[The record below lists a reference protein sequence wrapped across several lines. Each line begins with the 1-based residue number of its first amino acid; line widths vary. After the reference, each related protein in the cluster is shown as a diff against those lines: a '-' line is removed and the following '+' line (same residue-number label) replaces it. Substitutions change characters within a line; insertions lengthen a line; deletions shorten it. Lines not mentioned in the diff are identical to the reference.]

1 MKFNYS
7 SSYFLR
13 SFIIMNLYKI
23 KSNNSKNII
32 LLLAYIILP
41 IILFFI
47 PLEWLN
53 KQHSI
58 CLIKNIFGIECFGCG
73 ITRAIIAGIQL
84 EFSKAIEYNKM
95 VIIVL
100 PLFIY
105 EWFKNLKLI
114 FNKTIIL
121 NLS

>member
-1 MKFNYS
+1 MNFSRIKF
-7 SSYFLR
+7 
-13 SFIIMNLYKI
+13 
-23 KSNNSKNII
+23 NNSKNIT
-32 LLLAYIILP
+32 LLFAYIILP
-41 IILFFI
+41 ILLFFL

-73 ITRAIIAGIQL
+73 ITRAIISGVQL
-84 EFSKAIEYNKM
+84 DFTKAIEYNKM

-105 EWFKNLKLI
+105 EWFKNFKLI

-121 NLS
+121 NLF

>member
-1 MKFNYS
+1 MNYS
-7 SSYFLR
+7 
-13 SFIIMNLYKI
+13 KI
-23 KSNNSKNII
+23 KSNNSKNFI
-32 LLLAYIILP
+32 LLLVYILLP

-58 CLIKNIFGIECFGCG
+58 CLIKNIFGVECYGCG
-73 ITRAIIAGIQL
+73 ITRAIILGVQL
-84 EFSKAIEYNKM
+84 DFNKAIEYNKM

-105 EWFKNLKLI
+105 EWFKKLKLI
-114 FNKTIIL
+114 FNKSNLL
-121 NLS
+121 NLI

>member
-1 MKFNYS
+1 
-7 SSYFLR
+7 
-13 SFIIMNLYKI
+13 MNFSKI
-23 KSNNSKNII
+23 KSNNSKNIT
-32 LLLAYIILP
+32 LLFAYIILP
-41 IILFFI
+41 IVLFFI

-58 CLIKNIFGIECFGCG
+58 CLIKNIFGVECYGCG
-73 ITRAIIAGIQL
+73 ITRAIISGVQL
-84 EFSKAIEYNKM
+84 DFTKAIDYNKM

-100 PLFIY
+100 PLLIY

-114 FNKTIIL
+114 YNKTIIL

>member
-1 MKFNYS
+1 
-7 SSYFLR
+7 
-13 SFIIMNLYKI
+13 MNFSKI

-32 LLLAYIILP
+32 LLLVYIILP

-58 CLIKNIFGIECFGCG
+58 CLIKNIFGVECYGCG
-73 ITRAIIAGIQL
+73 ITRAIISGIQL
-84 EFSKAIEYNKM
+84 DFIKAFEYNKM
-95 VIIVL
+95 IIIIL

-114 FNKTIIL
+114 LAKR
-121 NLS
+121 S

>member
-1 MKFNYS
+1 
-7 SSYFLR
+7 
-13 SFIIMNLYKI
+13 MNFSKI
-23 KSNNSKNII
+23 KSKKIKNNI
-32 LLLAYIILP
+32 LLLVYIILP

-58 CLIKNIFGIECFGCG
+58 CLIKNIFGVECYGCG
-73 ITRAIIAGIQL
+73 ITRAIISSVQL
-84 EFSKAIEYNKM
+84 DFTKAIEYNKM

-105 EWFKNLKLI
+105 EWFKKLKLI
-114 FNKTIIL
+114 FNKSHLL
-121 NLS
+121 NLI

>member
-1 MKFNYS
+1 
-7 SSYFLR
+7 
-13 SFIIMNLYKI
+13 MNFSKI
-23 KSNNSKNII
+23 KSNNCKNIT
-32 LLLAYIILP
+32 LLFAYIILP

-58 CLIKNIFGIECFGCG
+58 CLIKNIFGVECYGCG
-73 ITRAIIAGIQL
+73 ITRAIISGVQL
-84 EFSKAIEYNKM
+84 DFTKAIEYNKM
-95 VIIVL
+95 AIIFL

-114 FNKTIIL
+114 FIKIHI
-121 NLS
+121 

>member
-1 MKFNYS
+1 MNFSRIKHINY
-7 SSYFLR
+7 
-13 SFIIMNLYKI
+13 
-23 KSNNSKNII
+23 KNII
-32 LLLAYIILP
+32 LLFAYIILP

-58 CLIKNIFGIECFGCG
+58 CLIKNIFGVECYGCG
-73 ITRAIIAGIQL
+73 ITRAIISGVQL
-84 EFSKAIEYNKM
+84 DFNKAIEYNKM

-105 EWFKNLKLI
+105 EWFKKLKLT
-114 FNKTIIL
+114 FNKSNLL
-121 NLS
+121 NLI

>member
-1 MKFNYS
+1 MNFSRIKYNNY
-7 SSYFLR
+7 
-13 SFIIMNLYKI
+13 
-23 KSNNSKNII
+23 KNII
-32 LLLAYIILP
+32 LLFAYIILP

-53 KQHSI
+53 KKHSI
-58 CLIKNIFGIECFGCG
+58 CLIKNIFGVECYGCG
-73 ITRAIIAGIQL
+73 ITRAIISGVQL
-84 EFSKAIEYNKM
+84 DFIKAIEYNKM

-114 FNKTIIL
+114 FIKIHI
-121 NLS
+121 

>member
-1 MKFNYS
+1 
-7 SSYFLR
+7 
-13 SFIIMNLYKI
+13 MNFTKI
-23 KSNNSKNII
+23 KSNNCKNIT
-32 LLLAYIILP
+32 LLFAYIILP
-41 IILFFI
+41 IILFYI

-58 CLIKNIFGIECFGCG
+58 CLIKNIFGVECYGCG
-73 ITRAIIAGIQL
+73 ITRAIISGVQL
-84 EFSKAIEYNKM
+84 DFTKAIEYNKM

-105 EWFKNLKLI
+105 EWFKNFKLI

-121 NLS
+121 NLI

>member
-1 MKFNYS
+1 
-7 SSYFLR
+7 
-13 SFIIMNLYKI
+13 MNFSKI
-23 KSNNSKNII
+23 KSNNCKNIT
-32 LLLAYIILP
+32 LLFAYIILP

-58 CLIKNIFGIECFGCG
+58 CLIKNIFGIECYGCG
-73 ITRAIIAGIQL
+73 ITRAIISGVQL
-84 EFSKAIEYNKM
+84 DFTKAIEYNKM
-95 VIIVL
+95 AIIFL

-114 FNKTIIL
+114 FIKIHI
-121 NLS
+121 

>member
-1 MKFNYS
+1 
-7 SSYFLR
+7 
-13 SFIIMNLYKI
+13 MNFSKLKP
-23 KSNNSKNII
+23 NNSKNII
-32 LLLAYIILP
+32 LLSAYIVLP

-58 CLIKNIFGIECFGCG
+58 CLIKNIFGIECYGCG
-73 ITRAIIAGIQL
+73 ITRAIISGVQL
-84 EFSKAIEYNKM
+84 DFNKAIEYNKL

-105 EWFKNLKLI
+105 EWFKKIKLI

-121 NLS
+121 NLT

>member
-1 MKFNYS
+1 
-7 SSYFLR
+7 
-13 SFIIMNLYKI
+13 MNFSKI
-23 KSNNSKNII
+23 KSNNRKSIT
-32 LLLAYIILP
+32 LLFAYIILP

-58 CLIKNIFGIECFGCG
+58 CLIKNIFGIECYGCG
-73 ITRAIIAGIQL
+73 ITRAIISGVQL
-84 EFSKAIEYNKM
+84 DFTKAIEYNKM
-95 VIIVL
+95 AIIFL

-114 FNKTIIL
+114 FIKIHI
-121 NLS
+121 

>member
-1 MKFNYS
+1 
-7 SSYFLR
+7 
-13 SFIIMNLYKI
+13 MNFSKI
-23 KSNNSKNII
+23 KSNNRKSIT
-32 LLLAYIILP
+32 LLFAYIILP

-58 CLIKNIFGIECFGCG
+58 CLIENIFGFECYGCG
-73 ITRAIIAGIQL
+73 ITRAIISGVQL
-84 EFSKAIEYNKM
+84 DFTKAIEYNKM

-114 FNKTIIL
+114 FIKTIVL
-121 NLS
+121 NLI

>member
-1 MKFNYS
+1 MNFSRIKYNNY
-7 SSYFLR
+7 
-13 SFIIMNLYKI
+13 
-23 KSNNSKNII
+23 KNII
-32 LLLAYIILP
+32 LLFAYIILP

-58 CLIKNIFGIECFGCG
+58 CLIKNIFGVECFGCG
-73 ITRAIIAGIQL
+73 ITKAIVSFVQL
-84 EFSKAIEYNKM
+84 DFIRAIEYNNM

-114 FNKTIIL
+114 YT
-121 NLS
+121 NLVN

>member
-1 MKFNYS
+1 
-7 SSYFLR
+7 
-13 SFIIMNLYKI
+13 MNFSKI
-23 KSNNSKNII
+23 KSNNSKNIT
-32 LLLAYIILP
+32 LLFVYIILP

-73 ITRAIIAGIQL
+73 ITRAIIAGVQL
-84 EFSKAIEYNKM
+84 DFTKAMEYNKM
-95 VIIVL
+95 VIVVL

-105 EWFKNLKLI
+105 EWIKNLKLI
-114 FNKTIIL
+114 FNKNKLL
-121 NLS
+121 NLI

>member
-1 MKFNYS
+1 
-7 SSYFLR
+7 
-13 SFIIMNLYKI
+13 MNFSKI
-23 KSNNSKNII
+23 KSNNSKNIT
-32 LLLAYIILP
+32 LLFAYIILP

-58 CLIKNIFGIECFGCG
+58 CLIKNIFGVECYGCG
-73 ITRAIIAGIQL
+73 ITRAIISGVQL
-84 EFSKAIEYNKM
+84 DFTKAIECNKM

-105 EWFKNLKLI
+105 EWFKNFKLI
-114 FNKTIIL
+114 LNKTIKL
-121 NLS
+121 NLF

>member
-1 MKFNYS
+1 MNFSRIKHINY
-7 SSYFLR
+7 
-13 SFIIMNLYKI
+13 
-23 KSNNSKNII
+23 KNII
-32 LLLAYIILP
+32 LLFAYIILP

-58 CLIKNIFGIECFGCG
+58 CLIKNIFGVECYGCG
-73 ITRAIIAGIQL
+73 ITRAIISSVQL
-84 EFSKAIEYNKM
+84 DFTKAIEYNKM

-105 EWFKNLKLI
+105 EWFKKLKLI
-114 FNKTIIL
+114 FNKSHLL
-121 NLS
+121 NLI

>member
-1 MKFNYS
+1 MNFSRIKF
-7 SSYFLR
+7 
-13 SFIIMNLYKI
+13 
-23 KSNNSKNII
+23 NNSKNIT
-32 LLLAYIILP
+32 LLFAYIILP
-41 IILFFI
+41 IILFFL

-73 ITRAIIAGIQL
+73 ITRAIISGVQL
-84 EFSKAIEYNKM
+84 DFTKAIEYNKM

-105 EWFKNLKLI
+105 EWFKNFKLI

-121 NLS
+121 NLF

>member
-1 MKFNYS
+1 
-7 SSYFLR
+7 
-13 SFIIMNLYKI
+13 MNFSKI
-23 KSNNSKNII
+23 KSNNSKNIT
-32 LLLAYIILP
+32 LLFAYIILP
-41 IILFFI
+41 IVLFFI

-58 CLIKNIFGIECFGCG
+58 SLIKNIFGIECYGCG
-73 ITRAIIAGIQL
+73 ITRAIISGVQL
-84 EFSKAIEYNKM
+84 DFTKAMEYNKM

-105 EWFKNLKLI
+105 EWFKNLKII

-121 NLS
+121 NLI